1 MAYML
6 QSDYHGRIMPQT
18 TIGIIGGTGLY
29 ELPGLTE
36 MRQVS
41 VDTPFGSPSSLVT
54 EGLLNGVRLLFIARH
69 GEGHVY
75 LPSEVPYRANIFAL
89 KMLGAQWCLSI
100 SAVGSLKEEFAP
112 GDLVLPHQFI
122 DRTKKRTDT
131 FFGNGICAHVPFAA
145 PVCPVMHQE
154 LCHAA
159 KESAA
164 EKSVR
169 VHSAATYICMEGP
182 AFSSRAESLLYRQL
196 GAEIIGMT
204 ALPEAKLARE
214 AELAYAMLALV
225 TDYDCWK
232 HRDAD
237 VEIGEILEVLRQ
249 NVALARDIAAKAVL
263 RLSMTS
269 PSSLAAD
276 ALAAAIVTAPDKI
289 PADLKQSL
297 SPIIGRYIKQS
308 L

>member
-1 MAYML
+1 
-6 QSDYHGRIMPQT
+6 
-18 TIGIIGGTGLY
+18 
-29 ELPGLTE
+29 
-36 MRQVS
+36 
-41 VDTPFGSPSSLVT
+41 
-54 EGLLNGVRLLFIARH
+54 
-69 GEGHVY
+69 
-75 LPSEVPYRANIFAL
+75 
-89 KMLGAQWCLSI
+89 
-100 SAVGSLKEEFAP
+100 
-112 GDLVLPHQFI
+112 
-122 DRTKKRTDT
+122 
-131 FFGNGICAHVPFAA
+131 
-145 PVCPVMHQE
+145 
-154 LCHAA
+154 
-159 KESAA
+159 
-164 EKSVR
+164 
-169 VHSAATYICMEGP
+169 ICMEGP